1 LKFTYF
7 RGYYNTTNKGLIED
21 ELKDIHGKDEL
32 QFKLVIWN
40 GDFAKRLYVDL
51 HNDTKIGFI
60 SLDNGSCTP
69 DTAFFESAFCYTI
82 LNFVKSKIP
91 FETSGKAE
99 NIINWLNATV
109 IKLNKP
115 EGVEKLLESMN
126 EGESKNLLVSFTNRY
141 YSKKTKLIKEFHL
154 NQEHQKKVVNTGAIN
169 LLIKNEDYTEDSIS
183 YLLKNAVFNSK
194 DYPDFIESL
203 NIKNEPLLQKLLNLD
218 DALSSE
224 LQRAYFI
231 SRNQEDTAKA
241 IYRLVS
247 IGIIDSY
254 TIDYQNK
261 LYKITFTKK
270 EEADYYNSL
279 EELIARYTSKNV
291 AKREIEKLK
300 KEAKKEIKEGSAT
313 VIGKCLEYLTN
324 FIYRKIK
331 EKRLQ
336 AIKDMVRLCQ
346 TAINIKDPLE
356 QNKYLKDE
364 IYYYFNAKYSR
375 RKFLERTR
383 SGDLEASM
391 PDDLDDELPIDE
403 TIEKYIKLVEN
414 EETGEFISN
423 IKHLRGSTMRML
435 RSNPDKP
442 QYHILKSFSL
452 FILADTV
459 RELINE
465 AKQELVS
472 GLLILRGHNE
482 DHYLNVQEFIIAFKN
497 RVKNHVLNYDV
508 EMAFDDIED
517 QYYATYYATWTG
529 DFNKKFQSLI

>member
-1 LKFTYF
+1 MF
-7 RGYYNTTNKGLIED
+7 
-21 ELKDIHGKDEL
+21 
-32 QFKLVIWN
+32 
-40 GDFAKRLYVDL
+40 LYIIVS
-51 HNDTKIGFI
+51 I
-60 SLDNGSCTP
+60 
-69 DTAFFESAFCYTI
+69 FFEYF
-82 LNFVKSKIP
+82 K
-91 FETSGKAE
+91 
-99 NIINWLNATV
+99 
-109 IKLNKP
+109 
-115 EGVEKLLESMN
+115 
-126 EGESKNLLVSFTNRY
+126 
-141 YSKKTKLIKEFHL
+141 YSK
-154 NQEHQKKVVNTGAIN
+154 
-169 LLIKNEDYTEDSIS
+169 
-183 YLLKNAVFNSK
+183 
-194 DYPDFIESL
+194 
-203 NIKNEPLLQKLLNLD
+203 
-218 DALSSE
+218 
-224 LQRAYFI
+224 
-231 SRNQEDTAKA
+231 
-241 IYRLVS
+241 
-247 IGIIDSY
+247 
-254 TIDYQNK
+254 
-261 LYKITFTKK
+261 
-270 EEADYYNSL
+270 
-279 EELIARYTSKNV
+279 
-291 AKREIEKLK
+291 
-300 KEAKKEIKEGSAT
+300 
-313 VIGKCLEYLTN
+313 
-324 FIYRKIK
+324 
-331 EKRLQ
+331 
-336 AIKDMVRLCQ
+336 
-346 TAINIKDPLE
+346 
-356 QNKYLKDE
+356 
-364 IYYYFNAKYSR
+364 